1 MERKRDGE
9 VDRWRQGN
17 VWGGNTD
24 MGQLCYLLAHLHVH
38 ETGWGVGGRTSHAPA
53 ALRRHVMCSSRYP
66 HNSPPPP
73 FPILV
78 SPSTPSLTRQ
88 GFYRIAG
95 PGSGTESTLPSLQ
108 PVGDVPIVSTDD
120 DLVTGIAVSPDVRV
134 LHAVAARLAV
144 THVPLLY
151 IHIRSSCAA
160 RILRSPDFFFHLCY

>member
-1 MERKRDGE
+1 MRVG
-9 VDRWRQGN
+9 
-17 VWGGNTD
+17 WGRELG
-24 MGQLCYLLAHLHVH
+24 G
-38 ETGWGVGGRTSHAPA
+38 GWGVEPVTHLRLYVTTSFFPRDI
-53 ALRRHVMCSSRYP
+53 LTI
-66 HNSPPPP
+66 PPPP

-134 LHAVAARLAV
+134 LHAAVARLAV
-144 THVPLLY
+144 ARVPLLY
-151 IHIRSSCAA
+151 LPTSCACAA
-160 RILRSPDFFFHLCY
+160 RSRRSPAFFSLVLSMSPFAVAIDWVCVCMAW